1 MRKKLTLLFEFAFR
15 RCLGLLFAKARAVGH
30 EAWGMRRVAFGTGH
44 GARGMRW
51 GVHSEWHTNKQIA
64 YSQNISVSSLIFSAS
79 WHLIKGNIKIR
90 IQIKFICY
98 FHVVSFYII

>member
-15 RCLGLLFAKARAVGH
+15 RCLGLLFAKERAV
-30 EAWGMRRVAFGTGH
+30 RH
-44 GARGMRW
+44 GARGVWHLEHGAWGMGW

-79 WHLIKGNIKIR
+79 WQIVKGNIKIR

-98 FHVVSFYII
+98 FRVGTFDIIKKL